1 MNQHVVIIGIGE
13 LGGVFARAFLRK
25 GYAVYPVTRSIN
37 ISEAANSVPEPMLVL
52 VAVAENDLPDVLGTI
67 PAQWHGNIGL
77 LQNELLPHHWKTYN
91 ITNPTVMSI
100 WFEKKRGQDYKV
112 LIPTRIYGPKAK
124 FLADSLEGI
133 GISCKILSN
142 EDDLLVELVLKNVF
156 VFTINIAGLETGG
169 TVETLWLEHNE
180 LARQIADEVIDLQEW
195 LTGVSFP
202 RDRLI
207 NGIVE
212 GMQGDPNHKCKGR
225 SAPARL
231 ARVIELADEAGL
243 QIPIIREI
251 QAHQK
256 Q

>member
-1 MNQHVVIIGIGE
+1 MNHPVVIIGVGE

-25 GYAVYPVTRSIN
+25 GYPVYPVTRSMN
-37 ISEAANSVPEPMLVL
+37 ISEAAKNVPDPTLVL
-52 VAVAENDLPDVLGTI
+52 VAVAEKDLSDVLATT
-67 PAQWHGNIGL
+67 PVQWHGNIGL
-77 LQNELLPHHWKTYN
+77 LQNELLPRHWKTYN
-91 ITNPTVMSI
+91 ITNPTVMSV
-100 WFEKKRGQDYKV
+100 WFEKKKGQDYKV
-112 LIPTRIYGPKAK
+112 FMPTRVYGPKAK
-124 FLADSLEGI
+124 FLADSLESI

-142 EDDLLVELVLKNVF
+142 EDDLLFELVLKNVF

-212 GMQGDPNHKCKGR
+212 GMNGDPNHKCKGR
-225 SAPARL
+225 SAPGRL

-243 QIPIIREI
+243 QIPKIREI
-251 QAHQK
+251 QACQK

>member
-1 MNQHVVIIGIGE
+1 MNQPVVIIGVGE

-25 GYAVYPVTRSIN
+25 GCPVYPVTRSMT
-37 ISEAANSVPEPMLVL
+37 ISEAAKNVPDPTLVL
-52 VAVAENDLPDVLGTI
+52 VAVAEKDLSDVLATT
-67 PAQWHGNIGL
+67 PVQWHGNIGL
-77 LQNELLPHHWKTYN
+77 LQNELLPRHWKTYN
-91 ITNPTVMSI
+91 ITNPTVMSV
-100 WFEKKRGQDYKV
+100 WFEKKKGQDYKV
-112 LIPTRIYGPKAK
+112 FMPTRVYGPKAK
-124 FLADSLEGI
+124 FLADSLESI

-142 EDDLLVELVLKNVF
+142 EDDLLFELVLKNVF

-212 GMQGDPNHKCKGR
+212 GMNGDPNHKCKGR
-225 SAPARL
+225 SAPGRL

-243 QIPIIREI
+243 QVPKIREI
-251 QAHQK
+251 QACQK